1 MQADKIEADY
11 KTIGE
16 IMGGIRSRDRIMTI
30 FDQIFQENKELDKK
44 YQEAIKLAKKMNVP
58 AEEMPN
64 LYKEILKFYTEQN
77 KALNE
82 LSKDSIT
89 NGKKL
94 RTLQEYVTKQIEK
107 YIKEM
112 EQSLQ

>member
-1 MQADKIEADY
+1 M
-11 KTIGE
+11 
-16 IMGGIRSRDRIMTI
+16 
-30 FDQIFQENKELDKK
+30 
-44 YQEAIKLAKKMNVP
+44 AKKLNVP
-58 AEEMPN
+58 TEEMPN

-82 LSKDSIT
+82 LSKDSIS

-94 RTLQEYVTKQIEK
+94 RSLQEYVTMQTEK